1 MKAVGCGGRRE
12 RNHGLVC
19 HSDFLYHGAQS
30 SSVSGE
36 VEWCGY
42 RVGTTRSQGTLSL
55 QELTHS
61 FLLRLWKHLLVT
73 VFGSTAGE
81 QSPVTFYFV
90 SCSIKR
96 LQDYWKDFQILG
108 GSTGSYNENSL
119 CPPLPL
125 KSRTCRSRAWL
136 EPSSP
141 RVCVLIYLSVNCHP
155 KPWDM
160 IDFRPPPLCQ
170 QIYNIKQLS
179 DFLLGISKSIIIL
192 Q

>member
-1 MKAVGCGGRRE
+1 MEAVGCGGRRE

-19 HSDFLYHGAQS
+19 HSDFLYHGAQNS
-30 SSVSGE
+30 SINGE
-36 VEWCGY
+36 VERCGY
-42 RVGTTRSQGTLSL
+42 RVGTTRNQGTLSL
-55 QELTHS
+55 QEFTQS
-61 FLLRLWKHLLVT
+61 FLLRLWKHLPAT
-73 VFGSTAGE
+73 VSGSTAGE

-108 GSTGSYNENSL
+108 GSTGSSNENSL

-136 EPSSP
+136 ETSSP
-141 RVCVLIYLSVNCHP
+141 RVCALIYLSVNCHIMRYD
-155 KPWDM
+155 W
-160 IDFRPPPLCQ
+160 FQTPPLCQ